1 MSQLDRRLIEQLKKQ
16 VQLELAKKEAEC
28 VEYWLVELQK
38 IYNRRH
44 QTLSELKSELRQFM
58 ERMKNR
64 IQVIRTR
71 GF

>member
-16 VQLELAKKEAEC
+16 VQEELAKKEAEC
-28 VEYWLVELQK
+28 VEYWLAELQK

-44 QTLSELKSELRQFM
+44 QTLSELKSELRHFM